1 MYTSLMLFAL
11 AGCTSS
17 MDTKEAPL
25 WQSDYKEARKQAE
38 LEKKPVAVFFGSGK
52 EGWNKVARGGSL
64 GNENRQLLSA
74 QYVCVYLD
82 GTSEDGKRVAK
93 ALEVSTD
100 AGLVISDRA
109 GQVMA
114 FHHQGDLTNQ
124 DLNWYLKRYAEP
136 GRTAAA
142 TETELTFTRRSYYPA
157 GNGAVNGYQPAMN
170 GYQRAMG
177 SRSC

>member
-11 AGCTSS
+11 AGYTSS
-17 MDTKEAPL
+17 MATQEAPP
-25 WQSDYKEARKQAE
+25 WQSDYREARKQAE

-52 EGWNKVARGGSL
+52 EGWHKVARSGSL
-64 GNENRQLLSA
+64 GNENQQLLA
-74 QYVCVYLD
+74 GQYVCVFLD
-82 GTSEDGKRVAK
+82 SSTEEGKRVAK

-100 AGLVISDRA
+100 AGLVISDRG

-136 GRTAAA
+136 GRAAAA

-157 GNGAVNGYQPAMN
+157 GNGAANGYQPT
-170 GYQRAMG
+170 MG
-177 SRSC
+177 GVSAGRGC

>member
-17 MDTKEAPL
+17 MEAKGTTP
-25 WQSDYKEARKQAE
+25 WQSDYKEARKLAE

-52 EGWNKVARGGSL
+52 EGWNQVARGGSL
-64 GNENRQLLSA
+64 GNENQQLLSA

-82 GTSEDGKRVAK
+82 NSTEDGKRVAK

-100 AGLVISDRA
+100 AGLVISDRG

-114 FHHQGDLTNQ
+114 FHHQGNLTNQ
-124 DLNWYLKRYAEP
+124 DLLWYLKRYAEP
-136 GRTAAA
+136 GRVIAT
-142 TETELTFTRRSYYPA
+142 TETELTFTRQSFYPA
-157 GNGAVNGYQPAMN
+157 GNGAANGYQPAM
-170 GYQRAMG
+170 GGISAG
-177 SRSC
+177 RSC